1 MKKNIVKRT
10 AAAAM
15 LVLCLL
21 AAGVL
26 IKAYFDGRFSSAE
39 ALQEYVASF
48 GLFSPLVLTL
58 IQALQV
64 ILPILPGFLG
74 CAVGAVLFGRL
85 GGFLCNYIGISAGSI
100 AAFYLARAY
109 GVALVKSLFSAKK
122 YEKWS
127 HWIETKKSYDIVL
140 FLAILLPL
148 FPDDFFCY
156 FTGLTKMRAKKFI
169 WIVIITK
176 PWCILLYSLLFGRVS
191 W

>member
-26 IKAYFDGRFSSAE
+26 IKAYFDGRFSSSE

-100 AAFYLARAY
+100 AAFYLARTY
-109 GVALVKSLFSAKK
+109 GVALVKSLFSEKK